1 MWTASFQIDHGGQY
15 ELTSPSDNHYG
26 TMLKIGS

>member
-15 ELTSPSDNHYG
+15 ELTSPSDNHDG